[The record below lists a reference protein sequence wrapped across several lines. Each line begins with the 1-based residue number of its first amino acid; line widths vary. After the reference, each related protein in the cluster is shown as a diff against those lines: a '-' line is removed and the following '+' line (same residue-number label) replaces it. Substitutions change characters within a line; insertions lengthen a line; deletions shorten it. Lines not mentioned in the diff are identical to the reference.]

1 MAGLLTILG
10 VLIGLFVWWRYFFFF
25 RNPPRSILKN
35 ARYVLSPADGYIV
48 YITPVK
54 PHEAVFSIKKNTPI
68 FLHDLIACEHDG
80 LYQKSGYLVGIFMSA
95 FDVHYNWAPIAGYI
109 HKIGHYF
116 PTAARQNRTMF
127 NAMDNLIFH
136 RQPVWDGLD
145 YVLTNE
151 RASYVF
157 TNDTV
162 TVYVTQIAD
171 RWINKIVTLRQ
182 ETAIEQGE
190 IFGLIRMGSQVDVF
204 VPDCEGQLLPLVQ
217 ERQHVK
223 AGLTALFAIQTP

>member
-1 MAGLLTILG
+1 
-10 VLIGLFVWWRYFFFF
+10 
-25 RNPPRSILKN
+25 
-35 ARYVLSPADGYIV
+35 V
-48 YITPVK
+48 YIKPVT
-54 PHEAVFSIKKNTPI
+54 PHEPVFSIKKNTPI
-68 FLHDLIACEHDG
+68 LLHDLLARECDG
-80 LYQKSGYLVGIFMSA
+80 LSQQPGYLVGIFMSA
-95 FDVHYNWAPIAGYI
+95 FDVHYNRAPIRGYI

-116 PTAARQNRTMF
+116 PTASRRNQTMF

-157 TNDTV
+157 TNDTL
-162 TVYVTQIAD
+162 TVYVTQIVD

-182 ETAIEQGE
+182 ETAIEQGD

-204 VPDCEGQLLPLVQ
+204 VPDSEGRLLPLVQ
-217 ERQHVK
+217 ERQRVK
-223 AGLTALFAIQTP
+223 AGLSVLFSLQTS